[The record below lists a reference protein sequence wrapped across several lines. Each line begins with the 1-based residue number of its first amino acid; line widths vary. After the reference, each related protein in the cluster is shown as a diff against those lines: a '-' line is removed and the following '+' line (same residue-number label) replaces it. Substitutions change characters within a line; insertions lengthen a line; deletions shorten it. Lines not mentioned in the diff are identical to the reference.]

1 MCNFAKD
8 MNKAINIY
16 EIFYNLRYHHENEVV
31 ESFAKQSGK
40 AERKK
45 AVNSFDFDDIG
56 CSFLTD

>member
-1 MCNFAKD
+1 M
-8 MNKAINIY
+8 IEGIIY
-16 EIFYNLRYHHENEVV
+16 EIFNNLRYHYENEVV

-45 AVNSFDFDDIG
+45 AVNSFDFDDVG